1 MSTDSRAS
9 RFHHV
14 PTPLLALT
22 ILTLCVPLARSQ
34 QRWDLPAPS
43 PATAG
48 DDATPAET
56 PPADGNGLPEAPSAI
71 ALGSSSSVPQDI
83 PPAQPAF
90 HTSKTGTKYADAS
103 PVDLIIFP
111 GQIAPT
117 QTVRNKLIG
126 SVLDTASPFSFA
138 GEIVSSG
145 YSHLANG
152 SPNYGTN
159 SSAYGQRFGAAVAR
173 NTSQKLFSEGVLA
186 SLLHEDPRYYQ
197 MGNRGSKVK
206 RVGYAITRPLVTR
219 TDGGRSTPNLSLLGG
234 YLGAAALTK
243 VYYPPLNQGFEQTLA
258 TFGGS
263 LGGAALG
270 NVATEFFSDAAQR
283 LHLKH
288 N

>member
-1 MSTDSRAS
+1 MAADAS
-9 RFHHV
+9 
-14 PTPLLALT
+14 
-22 ILTLCVPLARSQ
+22 
-34 QRWDLPAPS
+34 PS
-43 PATAG
+43 A
-48 DDATPAET
+48 PAELAS
-56 PPADGNGLPEAPSAI
+56 ADSTGLPEAPSAV
-71 ALGSSSSVPQDI
+71 ASGSSSSVPQDV

-90 HTSKTGTKYADAS
+90 HTGKGGTKRADAS

-117 QTVRNKLIG
+117 QTVRDKLVG
-126 SVLDTASPFSFA
+126 SALDCVAPFSFV

-145 YSHLANG
+145 YSHISNG

-159 SSAYGQRFGAAVAR
+159 APAYGQRFGAAVAR
-173 NTSQKLFSEGVLA
+173 NASQKLFSEGVLA

-197 MGNRGSKVK
+197 MGNRSSKVK

-219 TDGGRSTPNLSLLGG
+219 TDGGTITPNVALLGG

-243 VYYPPLNQGFEQTLA
+243 VYYPAPNQGFEQTLT

-270 NVATEFFSDAAQR
+270 NVVTEFFSDAAQR